1 MIPIGYVQTHLTLT
15 KVLKYVLKAI
25 MFHMGHDRNELDM
38 EDVDVLT
45 QGNPSTL
52 GTGGGTN
59 HDGSWIRTR
68 PTYRWEGL
76 LTDPVRKKD
85 WGNRKWFAKFG
96 AWFGLTPLWRS
107 GVPSKGLS
115 LDVRL
120 ENGRYVLLDDSSSS
134 VNFSVRG

>member
-1 MIPIGYVQTHLTLT
+1 
-15 KVLKYVLKAI
+15 
-25 MFHMGHDRNELDM
+25 MFHMGYDRNELDM
-38 EDVDVLT
+38 EDIDVLT

-76 LTDPVRKKD
+76 FADPVRKKKF
-85 WGNRKWFAKFG
+85 WGKKKWFAKLG

-115 LDVRL
+115 LDVKL
-120 ENGRYVLLDDSSSS
+120 ENGKYVLLDDSASS
-134 VNFSVRG
+134 VVTGSVRT